1 VGRGEG
7 GVSPRRVATVATV
20 AAVGFIASY
29 TGQRLLSAWAG
40 EPDPRMVL
48 ASAHVA
54 YFGRLQIAAL
64 HAVAVA
70 ALVGFGLRE
79 AEIERAAGW
88 LPWLVGLVAA
98 ACFVAMVGV
107 P

>member
-1 VGRGEG
+1 M
-7 GVSPRRVATVATV
+7 SPRRVATVATA

-48 ASAHVA
+48 ASVHVA
-54 YFGRLQIAAL
+54 YFDRLQIAAL
-64 HAVAVA
+64 HALAVA
-70 ALVGFGLRE
+70 ALVGIGARE
-79 AEIERAAGW
+79 AELERAVGW
-88 LPWLVGLVAA
+88 LPWLVGLTAA